1 MFGNSPF
8 VSSFQCRF
16 HHTLT
21 SHGYL
26 ALSQGFSCEGNRH
39 VSCDWR
45 GTGRMWVSGLS
56 RACLQ
61 LSGRPVQETRTP
73 REKVFISSQPFVF
86 DSDRFQSFRLG
97 SKWAW
102 DGSKSPVYSQRP
114 KRLCWRTWQ
123 VVPRFLHEWMMCPL
137 LHARIPVSRTADWSH
152 DVIRQMSVW
161 ANKIDQ
167 QLLKIVW

>member
-1 MFGNSPF
+1 MPISSYINFSWVLGL
-8 VSSFQCRF
+8 VSRLFLWGKSARE
-16 HHTLT
+16 LW
-21 SHGYL
+21 L
-26 ALSQGFSCEGNRH
+26 AWNRAH
-39 VSCDWR
+39 V
-45 GTGRMWVSGLS
+45 GGLS
-56 RACLQ
+56 RASLQ

-152 DVIRQMSVW
+152 DVIRWVSEQTKSTSSY
-161 ANKIDQ
+161 
-167 QLLKIVW
+167 LR